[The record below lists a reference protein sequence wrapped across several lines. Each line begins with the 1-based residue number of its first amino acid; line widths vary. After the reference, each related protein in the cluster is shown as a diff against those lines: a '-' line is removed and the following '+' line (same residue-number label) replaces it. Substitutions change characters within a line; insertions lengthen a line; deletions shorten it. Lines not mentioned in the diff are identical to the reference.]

1 MILIEPVTLHGD
13 HVRLEPLTL
22 AHLDALVDIGLEDE
36 LWRWTVSQIR
46 TREDMRAYLEEALEA
61 QAQGSALPF
70 VTIDQASNR
79 VAGSTRFAN
88 IDREHRR
95 AEIGWT
101 WIASLWQRTAV
112 NTEAKYLMFCH
123 AFETWRCIRVEL
135 RTDALNA
142 RSRAAILR
150 IGATEE
156 GTFRNHMITE
166 SGRFRDTVYYSIL
179 DREWPGVKRR
189 LEKWLAR

>member
-1 MILIEPVTLHGD
+1 MLIEPVTLQGK
-13 HVRLEPLTL
+13 HVRLEPLTPS
-22 AHLDALVDIGLEDE
+22 HLDSLVDIGLEDD

-46 TREDMRAYLEEALEA
+46 TRDHMRAYMDEALEA
-61 QAQGSALPF
+61 QARGTALPF
-70 VTIDQASNR
+70 VTVERASNR

-101 WIASLWQRTAV
+101 WIASPWQRTAV
-112 NTEAKYLMFCH
+112 NTEAKYLMLRH
-123 AFETWRCIRVEL
+123 AFQTWGCIRVEL

-166 SGRFRDTVYYSIL
+166 SGRFRD
-179 DREWPGVKRR
+179 
-189 LEKWLAR
+189 